1 MSQRRWVCGYVYV
14 KVKRHFFMDFA
25 GTFLMVFCCFMFW
38 FRMFT
43 FSDSKENIEN
53 LCHWIRWEIWHVFWE
68 SGIFWE
74 LIKSHNCCLP
84 FLGFLQLLCLF
95 VNVLPWILLKVW
107 SFSKPKN
114 ASYSEGIAVIMVTED
129 LQWLFWCWQVFTI
142 SPKLSA
148 NFQLVIRLFQGLV
161 FLGLV
166 AGISV
171 AVSLTSLSVRDVFAS
186 LLALIPTGWG
196 VLSVSSK
203 KVPLQKF
210 WIPISLYI
218 QFSLQRIIKVDV

>member
-1 MSQRRWVCGYVYV
+1 M
-14 KVKRHFFMDFA
+14 
-25 GTFLMVFCCFMFW
+25 
-38 FRMFT
+38 
-43 FSDSKENIEN
+43 I
-53 LCHWIRWEIWHVFWE
+53 
-68 SGIFWE
+68 GIF
-74 LIKSHNCCLP
+74 I
-84 FLGFLQLLCLF
+84 LF
-95 VNVLPWILLKVW
+95 K
-107 SFSKPKN
+107 
-114 ASYSEGIAVIMVTED
+114 
-129 LQWLFWCWQVFTI
+129 VFTI

-210 WIPISLYI
+210 
-218 QFSLQRIIKVDV
+218 